1 MEASIYAYNQEWSTD
16 EQVAK
21 DIQLIDSIAKKQ
33 AQIFSDECK
42 LFPADIQI
50 QSIYPLPDV
59 SELEKKLLEQS
70 EIFLSLQQKIDDLAS
85 KVLLL
90 YLDSIFFAIH
100 GVCKLSQSD
109 LVPQFLL
116 LRATVSS

>member
-21 DIQLIDSIAKKQ
+21 DIQLIDSIAEKQ

-90 YLDSIFFAIH
+90 YLDSISFTIH